1 MNMDA
6 QRNAIKMIVLDGV
19 TGNNVVFDELL
30 HYGCIRGTDL
40 RCVITE

>member
-1 MNMDA
+1 MDRDA
-6 QRNAIKMIVLDGV
+6 QGHAIKMIVLDGV
-19 TGNNVVFDELL
+19 TGNDVVFDELL

>member
-6 QRNAIKMIVLDGV
+6 QGNAIKMIVLDGV
-19 TGNNVVFDELL
+19 TGNDVVFDELL
-30 HYGCIRGTDL
+30 YYGCIRGTDL